1 MGEVLDKGP
10 QIEAI
15 IEAMNSLWAGDPH
28 DVPEWVAQ
36 ELTFSQMRLLFLL
49 SKNGRLR

>member
-1 MGEVLDKGP
+1 MSELSTKQLQLEGVIDALSGLWDKGG
-10 QIEAI
+10 Q
-15 IEAMNSLWAGDPH
+15 

-49 SKNGRLR
+49 AKH